1 MTLYGQ
7 LLCVAAAKIWLP
19 SIMFKNKGGV
29 PNEAYLSAH
38 QAPPFQ
44 GSWLPPENGYCQ
56 RPQGSR
62 PPPRQGPQGSVRL
75 SIALRDRT
83 PAFRVKRETVRGESC
98 RPAPFLFGADF
109 RKYFPAGAT
118 VLLPQYCALKTLEY
132 TKYACGFQSLP
143 CCKIPRR
150 PTKKSFL

>member
-7 LLCVAAAKIWLP
+7 LPCVAAANIWLP
-19 SIMFKNKGGV
+19 SIMLPKKGGV
-29 PNEAYLSAH
+29 PNEAYLPAH

-62 PPPRQGPQGSVRL
+62 PPSRQGPQGSVRL

-98 RPAPFLFGADF
+98 RPAPFLFFCPLSNMLSGISAD
-109 RKYFPAGAT
+109 
-118 VLLPQYCALKTLEY
+118 LLTQLCVIQTLQY
-132 TKYACGFQSLP
+132 TKYSCGLKP
-143 CCKIPRR
+143 
-150 PTKKSFL
+150 